1 MSWPDR
7 RPQDRRT
14 NRLVLWVALTLVAL
28 LTGCSSG
35 QPPAGLGG
43 RPGIGVQSTE
53 RYPLVMLQETAA
65 LQACEPMEE
74 VSNTG
79 LGENVISGHAFNA
92 EGQPIPGVCIYIR
105 IVLESNGIV
114 PESNGPVQQTI
125 TDATGAYSYNVPEGY
140 YLIEA
145 EYNPSGEP
153 GGGTYLAPVSGDG
166 SVTVP
171 PSAVVDFSLP

>member
-7 RPQDRRT
+7 MPQDRRT
-14 NRLVLWVALTLVAL
+14 SRLVLWVALTLVAL

-43 RPGIGVQSTE
+43 WPDIGVQSTE
-53 RYPLVMLQETAA
+53 RYTLVMLQETAA

-74 VSNTG
+74 ASNTG
-79 LGENVISGHAFNA
+79 FGDNVISGHAFNA

-105 IVLESNGIV
+105 IV
-114 PESNGPVQQTI
+114 PESAGPVQQTR
-125 TDATGAYSYNVPEGY
+125 TGADGAYSYNVPEGTY
-140 YLIEA
+140 QILA
-145 EYNPSGEP
+145 EYNPTGEP
-153 GGGTYLAPVSGDG
+153 GGGAYLAPVSGDG